1 MIRNTIKPTTSST
14 GFGSPDYGSG
24 GYTPTPSPLSSSRGT
39 HNRKYNKGSIKESI
53 SLGRIFERIIIISLA
68 AAIFYVIHQ
77 SRIAS
82 NEAKDALQE
91 SQTEYNKLHN
101 EVGLSRRD
109 NLNLKD
115 QKEKVEF
122 EKRKLELSNDL
133 MRKENQQTITDLQVN
148 QDLAERTLQA
158 QKYDDKA
165 KLTLENREKAFM
177 KNNELLK
184 TKIAAESHRDTLER
198 FGPGPYFV
206 KIWITLRMHQ
216 QDDEYTLNDEHTVF
230 TIKLHP
236 VDKMPHSVHLFLEQV
251 HHKLWDGI
259 PFLLNADHILQTGG
273 GDPAQYN
280 KFKALN
286 LDKVFFQE
294 YNEEYPHKK
303 WTVGFTGRPGGPY
316 FYINKID
323 NTVVHGPHGQGQWN
337 LPEEADPC
345 FGEVIDGHRIID
357 HFNDMKT
364 DKTTGVLTTPIYIKE
379 AWVVDNEYMDKDWV
393 QYHARNDQ
401 IDPKAIDKFPELEK
415 GPIQ

>member
-1 MIRNTIKPTTSST
+1 MIRNTIKPNTSSP
-14 GFGSPDYGSG
+14 GFRSLDCGSG

-148 QDLAERTLQA
+148 NQDLAERTLQA
-158 QKYDDKA
+158 QKYDDEA
-165 KLTLENREKAFM
+165 KLILENREKAFM
-177 KNNELLK
+177 INNELLK

-198 FGPGPYFV
+198 
-206 KIWITLRMHQ
+206 
-216 QDDEYTLNDEHTVF
+216 
-230 TIKLHP
+230 
-236 VDKMPHSVHLFLEQV
+236 
-251 HHKLWDGI
+251 
-259 PFLLNADHILQTGG
+259 
-273 GDPAQYN
+273 
-280 KFKALN
+280 
-286 LDKVFFQE
+286 
-294 YNEEYPHKK
+294 
-303 WTVGFTGRPGGPY
+303 
-316 FYINKID
+316 
-323 NTVVHGPHGQGQWN
+323 
-337 LPEEADPC
+337 
-345 FGEVIDGHRIID
+345 
-357 HFNDMKT
+357 
-364 DKTTGVLTTPIYIKE
+364 
-379 AWVVDNEYMDKDWV
+379 
-393 QYHARNDQ
+393 
-401 IDPKAIDKFPELEK
+401 
-415 GPIQ
+415 

>member
-122 EKRKLELSNDL
+122 EKRKLELSHDL

-198 FGPGPYFV
+198 
-206 KIWITLRMHQ
+206 
-216 QDDEYTLNDEHTVF
+216 
-230 TIKLHP
+230 
-236 VDKMPHSVHLFLEQV
+236 
-251 HHKLWDGI
+251 
-259 PFLLNADHILQTGG
+259 
-273 GDPAQYN
+273 
-280 KFKALN
+280 
-286 LDKVFFQE
+286 
-294 YNEEYPHKK
+294 
-303 WTVGFTGRPGGPY
+303 
-316 FYINKID
+316 
-323 NTVVHGPHGQGQWN
+323 
-337 LPEEADPC
+337 
-345 FGEVIDGHRIID
+345 
-357 HFNDMKT
+357 
-364 DKTTGVLTTPIYIKE
+364 
-379 AWVVDNEYMDKDWV
+379 
-393 QYHARNDQ
+393 
-401 IDPKAIDKFPELEK
+401 
-415 GPIQ
+415 